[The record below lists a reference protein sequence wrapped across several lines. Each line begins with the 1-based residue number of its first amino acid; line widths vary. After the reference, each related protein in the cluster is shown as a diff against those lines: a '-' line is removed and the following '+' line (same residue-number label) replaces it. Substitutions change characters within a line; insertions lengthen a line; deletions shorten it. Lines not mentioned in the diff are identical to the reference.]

1 MRFVRV
7 PGKLKNGHFA
17 QQLTA
22 NSLANQPEHR
32 QRPAIVK
39 TLVGLFL
46 FLVFFTLAGVVTHYA
61 IYNRPGIF
69 IWSIADGSIAKSRL
83 KAEGPVLVQ
92 SQAVVK
98 AEPATIEEDS
108 AKTDGVTEAAE
119 TSEVTASE
127 ATGEKSGEE
136 TEPPA
141 EPNVIPLFNGK
152 DLENWQITQYG
163 GEGDVFVTE
172 DGELE
177 FGFGA
182 ILTGV
187 HWDGDPP
194 RNSNY
199 EITLEAMK
207 LDGTDFFCAVTFP
220 VKESHATFVVGGWGG
235 GIVGISSV
243 DDLDASENETMN
255 IEGFNEEVW
264 YRIRVRVTNEK
275 IEAWIDDT
283 MMVDLELE
291 NRKISLRPG
300 DIELSVPLGLS
311 SFQTRAKY
319 RNIVWKNLPDA
330 G

>member
-1 MRFVRV
+1 M
-7 PGKLKNGHFA
+7 
-17 QQLTA
+17 
-22 NSLANQPEHR
+22 
-32 QRPAIVK
+32 K
-39 TLVGLFL
+39 TLIGLFL
-46 FLVFFTLAGVVTHYA
+46 FLVFFALAGVVTHYA
-61 IYNRPGIF
+61 IYNRPGVF
-69 IWSIADGSIAKSRL
+69 IWSIVDGTIEKSRL

-92 SQAVVK
+92 PEPEAKS
-98 AEPATIEEDS
+98 EPATIEEDS
-108 AKTDGVTEAAE
+108 TATDEETKDVAAPENTAANTSNE
-119 TSEVTASE
+119 TP
-127 ATGEKSGEE
+127 GEE

-141 EPNVIPLFNGK
+141 DPNVIPLFNGK
-152 DLENWQITQYG
+152 DLENWQVTQYG

-172 DGELE
+172 EGELE

-199 EITLEAMK
+199 EITLDAMK

-220 VKESHATFVVGGWGG
+220 VKESHASFVVGGWGG

-264 YRIRVRVTNEK
+264 YRIRVRVTDDK

-319 RNIVWKNLPDA
+319 RNLVWKNLPEA
-330 G
+330 E